1 MFFKRIHR
9 LIEYGYL
16 ALALVFI
23 FSAIALL
30 VMALAHLWKGINP
43 MIEILL
49 ETRVNQVL
57 ESIAILTISIAVLE
71 LGQTIIEEE
80 VQRSM
85 PMSAPTRV
93 RRFLSRF
100 MMVLVVALSIET
112 LVAVFKF
119 VRESPNHLPSAATIG
134 LVAAALLV
142 AWGLFIRFNRSVEEM
157 EPEALDQ
164 IRREDNKVVS

>member
-1 MFFKRIHR
+1 MFYKRIHQ
-9 LIEYGYL
+9 LIEFGHL
-16 ALALVFI
+16 ILALIFILCALALLVL
-23 FSAIALL
+23 AL
-30 VMALAHLWKGINP
+30 MRLWLGINP
-43 MIEILL
+43 TVEILL
-49 ETRVNQVL
+49 ESRVNQVL
-57 ESIAILTISIAVLE
+57 ESIAILTIAIAVLE

-80 VQRSM
+80 VQRGT

-119 VRESPNHLPSAATIG
+119 VRESPSHLPSAATVG

-142 AWGLFIRFNRSVEEM
+142 AWGLFVRFNRGVEEM

-164 IRREDNKVVS
+164 VRREDDKVAN